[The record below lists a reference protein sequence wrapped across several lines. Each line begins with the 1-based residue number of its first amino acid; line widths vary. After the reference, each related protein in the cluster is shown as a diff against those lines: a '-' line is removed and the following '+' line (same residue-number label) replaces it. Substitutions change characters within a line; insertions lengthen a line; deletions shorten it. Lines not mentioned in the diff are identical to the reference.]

1 MTTTGIQGLSS
12 YKMQMQ
18 SLSSR
23 ISELYKRDDNNS
35 LSAASALNQEKN
47 SIQRKI
53 VVTEGSNNEII
64 IENYNQ
70 KAEKESISVVESTFD
85 VKA

>member
-23 ISELYKRDDNNS
+23 ISELYKKDDTNS

-53 VVTEGSNNEII
+53 VVTEGANNEII